1 MGHFALLDPDPQ
13 HWGFSFNSSD
23 LIWRGLTWKA
33 SDPQHCLTSDHSY
46 VHFRLQLLTGPV
58 QNLPLASAEPVP
70 SGAPPAR
77 ENSAARAS
85 IGYLQLRTQLLRQ
98 QLARGTDLQST
109 KSFSFTTGEEG
120 GTTPAGSNLST
131 PSRNRGRPR
140 SVSFQAVLSC
150 GSGMGLP
157 YFDPTPQGAVAPD

>member
-1 MGHFALLDPDPQ
+1 MIRLFLPSWIRNHNIGFKRSNLTRIRLLK
-13 HWGFSFNSSD
+13 SSGSTT
-23 LIWRGLTWKA
+23 LSHVHI
-33 SDPQHCLTSDHSY
+33 CLLFY
-46 VHFRLQLLTGPV
+46 RLQLLTGPV

-70 SGAPPAR
+70 PGAPPTR
-77 ENSAARAS
+77 DSGAARAS

-131 PSRNRGRPR
+131 PSRNRGGGGRPR

-157 YFDPTPQGAVAPD
+157 YFDPTPK